1 MTEAEQLQN
10 RILELQSLLGV
21 GDDDVSKILAILDT
35 TPQQAEIVGFLLRRS
50 IASRDAI
57 YAVLFGARPEC
68 DQPDIKLIDVQMV
81 KVRSALKKVG
91 IDLRTEWG
99 AGCWGIRAP
108 DKAKLRSMMNMEPSA
123 LSA

>member
-68 DQPDIKLIDVQMV
+68 DQ
-81 KVRSALKKVG
+81 
-91 IDLRTEWG
+91 T
-99 AGCWGIRAP
+99 
-108 DKAKLRSMMNMEPSA
+108 
-123 LSA
+123 